1 MPPRKG
7 MSRDDKLTT
16 MQAIM
21 MESQDVWTLKD
32 LEKECPKRGVIQ
44 QAVKE
49 ILQELVD
56 NDLVSFDKIGSSN
69 FYWCFPSEAYNRR
82 MVSQNRL
89 DASISALEQEI
100 AELEQ
105 EIGELEPGR
114 EDCDERKQLDEEIV
128 ALNTRLANVSAET
141 AKYGALNP
149 VAIRETERQAAA
161 ALDAANRWTDNI
173 YTLRSWCVKKFN
185 LPASTFDKQF
195 GLDDSFDYFS

>member
-16 MQAIM
+16 MQAVM

-44 QAVKE
+44 QSVKE

-82 MVSQNRL
+82 MVSQSKL
-89 DASISALEQEI
+89 DASIADLEAEIGALEQEI
-100 AELEQ
+100 AELKQ
-105 EIGELEPGR
+105 GR
-114 EDCDERKQLDEEIV
+114 EESPERDALDEEIEG
-128 ALNTRLANVSAET
+128 LEKRLAAANAESS
-141 AKYGALNP
+141 KYGALNP
-149 VAIRETERQAAA
+149 AAIREAERQAAV
-161 ALDAANRWTDNI
+161 ALDSANRWTDNI
-173 YTLRSWCVKKFN
+173 YTLKSWCVKKFN
-185 LPASTFDKQF
+185 LPSSTFDKQF
-195 GLDDSFDYFS
+195 GIDESFDYFS